1 MLFALPLL
9 SQALVLAPLRGPAPL
24 LGARHVATVHMQEKT
39 PGGWGIVPQ
48 YRATPSPAGGA
59 TAAASPLDTT
69 DKFDEIASAAAAMGS
84 AAEAEGREPGTCD
97 PYDPKSAE
105 FCSPEVPAEASSLRR
120 TLKLG
125 VLFFLCA
132 FGHWNRN
139 VTLALP
145 LLT

>member
-1 MLFALPLL
+1 MLFAVPLL

-24 LGARHVATVHMQEKT
+24 LGARHVTTVHMQEKT

-48 YRATPSPAGGA
+48 YWATPSPAGGA

-105 FCSPEVPAEASSLRR
+105 FCSPEEQAPSSLKR